1 MDIKESIEKAVA
13 TIAQDKALQEQ
24 FKTDPVEAVQ
34 KLLGVELPVDV
45 LEKIVAGVKAQLT
58 DGQRAGAADAL
69 KKLFYG
75 FLKKEGGE

>member
-45 LEKIVAGVKAQLT
+45 LEKIVAGVRAQLT
-58 DGQRAGAADAL
+58 AGQLAGAADAL
-69 KKLFYG
+69 KKLF
-75 FLKKEGGE
+75 

>member
-1 MDIKESIEKAVA
+1 MDIKESIEKAVG

-58 DGQRAGAADAL
+58 AGQLAGAADAL
-69 KKLFYG
+69 KKLF
-75 FLKKEGGE
+75 

>member
-45 LEKIVAGVKAQLT
+45 LEKTVAGVKAQLT
-58 DGQRAGAADAL
+58 AGQLAGAADAL
-69 KKLFYG
+69 KKLF
-75 FLKKEGGE
+75 

>member
-58 DGQRAGAADAL
+58 AGQLAGAAYAL
-69 KKLFYG
+69 KKLF
-75 FLKKEGGE
+75 

>member
-45 LEKIVAGVKAQLT
+45 LEKIVAGVKAHLTAGQL
-58 DGQRAGAADAL
+58 AGAADAL
-69 KKLFYG
+69 KKLF
-75 FLKKEGGE
+75 

>member
-58 DGQRAGAADAL
+58 AGQLAGAADAL
-69 KKLFYG
+69 MKLV
-75 FLKKEGGE
+75 

>member
-58 DGQRAGAADAL
+58 AGQLAGAADAL
-69 KKLFYG
+69 KKL
-75 FLKKEGGE
+75 

>member
-1 MDIKESIEKAVA
+1 MDIKESLEKAVA

-58 DGQRAGAADAL
+58 AGQLAGAADAL
-69 KKLFYG
+69 KKLF
-75 FLKKEGGE
+75 

>member
-24 FKTDPVEAVQ
+24 FKTDPVAAVQ

-58 DGQRAGAADAL
+58 AGQLAGAADAL
-69 KKLFYG
+69 KKLF
-75 FLKKEGGE
+75 

>member
-1 MDIKESIEKAVA
+1 MDNKESIEKAVA

-58 DGQRAGAADAL
+58 AGQLAGAADAL
-69 KKLFYG
+69 KKLF
-75 FLKKEGGE
+75 

>member
-45 LEKIVAGVKAQLT
+45 LYPGPARPLKYTRWL
-58 DGQRAGAADAL
+58 QRPVPPPGPSFFCPL
-69 KKLFYG
+69 R
-75 FLKKEGGE
+75 

>member
-45 LEKIVAGVKAQLT
+45 LEKTVAGVKAPLTAGQL
-58 DGQRAGAADAL
+58 AGAADAL
-69 KKLFYG
+69 KKLF
-75 FLKKEGGE
+75 

>member
-45 LEKIVAGVKAQLT
+45 LEKIVAGAKAQLT
-58 DGQRAGAADAL
+58 AGPLAGAADAL
-69 KKLFYG
+69 KKLF
-75 FLKKEGGE
+75 

>member
-58 DGQRAGAADAL
+58 AGQLAGAADAL
-69 KKLFYG
+69 KKLD
-75 FLKKEGGE
+75 

>member
-13 TIAQDKALQEQ
+13 TIAQDKTLQEQ

-58 DGQRAGAADAL
+58 AGQLAGAADAL
-69 KKLFYG
+69 KKLF
-75 FLKKEGGE
+75 